1 MDSIDVSAIER
12 IYNEQMV
19 GYHSQQCTA
28 GCIRACLQLFLK
40 QRFDDRFVH
49 HRRCYASH
57 ASHMYVSLTVVC
69 SISVSEF
76 ALLWRKTKYI
86 KETLHRVATAPAVSS
101 AIVRDDNVCVAVLLL
116 LFSSPLHKWF
126 YLSWYYIFIE
136 NSLLKYPSVKVGTL
150 LSCVKNHN
158 GIILPYQVT

>member
-1 MDSIDVSAIER
+1 MHRPAAFVRVYNSFWNRDSMIDS
-12 IYNEQMV
+12 
-19 GYHSQQCTA
+19 CTT
-28 GCIRACLQLFLK
+28 
-40 QRFDDRFVH
+40 DDAT
-49 HRRCYASH
+49 YASH

-76 ALLWRKTKYI
+76 ALLWHKTTYI

-136 NSLLKYPSVKVGTL
+136 NSPLKYPSIKVGTL

-158 GIILPYQVT
+158 GITLPYQVT